1 MRVRN
6 RRIGTAG
13 LFGWNGIKAA
23 SMPWMTFAQS
33 PASKQTAACNTMF
46 DNSLLRVIGTAGIKA
61 AMLTQKRTNA
71 ELVTSQ

>member
-1 MRVRN
+1 
-6 RRIGTAG
+6 

-33 PASKQTAACNTMF
+33 PASEQAAACNTMF
-46 DNSLLRVIGTAGIKA
+46 DDSLLSVIGTAGIKA
-61 AMLTQKRTNA
+61 AMLTQKRTDA

>member
-1 MRVRN
+1 VRN

-33 PASKQTAACNTMF
+33 TASEHTAARNAMF
-46 DNSLLRVIGTAGIKA
+46 NDSLLRIIGAAGIKA
-61 AMLTQKRTNA
+61 AMLTQKRTDA